1 MRRETLPSTIFHPL
15 YKRFLG
21 TPCLFRG
28 AFHDG
33 LRWSISAAQ
42 TKIDWVS
49 AVLMHFSTPDAGNF
63 KSIRAKP
70 CPQSGAFSIS
80 APMSSQ
86 DFRQSGRSPRPAG
99 CPPAID
105 QG

>member
-1 MRRETLPSTIFHPL
+1 M
-15 YKRFLG
+15 YKRFLEA
-21 TPCLFRG
+21 PCLFRG

-63 KSIRAKP
+63 NKITEMARRQDGPFTLSGESRHHRAQP
-70 CPQSGAFSIS
+70 
-80 APMSSQ
+80 
-86 DFRQSGRSPRPAG
+86 DFFQ
-99 CPPAID
+99 
-105 QG
+105 Q

>member
-1 MRRETLPSTIFHPL
+1 MPSTIFHPL
-15 YKRFLG
+15 YKRFLEAS
-21 TPCLFRG
+21 CLFRG

-63 KSIRAKP
+63 NKITAMVWPEGTRLP
-70 CPQSGAFSIS
+70 I
-80 APMSSQ
+80 
-86 DFRQSGRSPRPAG
+86 SGRAHHGLTWPDFLQR
-99 CPPAID
+99 
-105 QG
+105 